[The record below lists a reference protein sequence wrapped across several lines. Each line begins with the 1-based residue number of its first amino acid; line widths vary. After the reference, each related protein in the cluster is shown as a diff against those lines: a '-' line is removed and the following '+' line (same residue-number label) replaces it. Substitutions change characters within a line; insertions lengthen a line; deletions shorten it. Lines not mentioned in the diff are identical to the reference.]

1 MSLLAGASTLYGM
14 VYGFTP
20 KSRRDTTDFDFSMFF
35 RITTPLLALKLL
47 STNDIYYTNTMKPSR
62 RLLVACIGAPILSYI
77 TFSTGYLIGKAAANA
92 VAPATEP
99 VNTDR
104 VL

>member
-1 MSLLAGASTLYGM
+1 MSLLASASTLYGM

-20 KSRRDTTDFDFSMFF
+20 KQRRDTTDFSMFF
-35 RITTPLLALKLL
+35 WITTPLLALKLL

-77 TFSTGYLIGKAAANA
+77 TFSTGYLIGKATANA

>member
-20 KSRRDTTDFDFSMFF
+20 KSRRDTTDFSMFF
-35 RITTPLLALKLL
+35 CITTPLLALKLL
-47 STNDIYYTNTMKPSR
+47 STNDTYYTNTMQPSR
-62 RLLVACIGAPILSYI
+62 RLLVACIGAPILSCI
-77 TFSTGYLIGKAAANA
+77 TFSTGYLIGKAVANA
-92 VAPATEP
+92 VVTEP
-99 VNTDR
+99 ANTDR

>member
-20 KSRRDTTDFDFSMFF
+20 KQRRNTTDFSMFF
-35 RITTPLLALKLL
+35 CITTPLLALKLF
-47 STNDIYYTNTMKPSR
+47 STNDTYYTKTMQPSR
-62 RLLVACIGAPILSYI
+62 RVLVGCIGAPILSCI

-92 VAPATEP
+92 VGPVTES

-104 VL
+104 EL

>member
-1 MSLLAGASTLYGM
+1 MSLLAGASTFYGM

-20 KSRRDTTDFDFSMFF
+20 KQRRDTTDFSMFF
-35 RITTPLLALKLL
+35 CITTPLLALKLL

-62 RLLVACIGAPILSYI
+62 RLLVACIGAPILSCI

-92 VAPATEP
+92 VEP

>member
-20 KSRRDTTDFDFSMFF
+20 KSRRDTTDFSMFF

-62 RLLVACIGAPILSYI
+62 RLLVACIGAPILSCI

-92 VAPATEP
+92 VEP
-99 VNTDR
+99 VNTGR
-104 VL
+104 EL